1 MSEETSQK
9 AKLFFKKQFVSKIV
23 YNLGDKILAKLC
35 LVQDMINRQNSPAWE
50 TKHRQ
55 LMCIINKNSFVR
67 RCVAERLLKR
77 IPRKL

>member
-23 YNLGDKILAKLC
+23 YNLGDKILANLC
-35 LVQDMINRQNSPAWE
+35 LVQDMINKQNSPALE

-55 LMCIINKNSFVR
+55 LMCIMNKNTFVCQ
-67 RCVAERLLKR
+67 CVAKRFLKR
-77 IPRKL
+77 IP